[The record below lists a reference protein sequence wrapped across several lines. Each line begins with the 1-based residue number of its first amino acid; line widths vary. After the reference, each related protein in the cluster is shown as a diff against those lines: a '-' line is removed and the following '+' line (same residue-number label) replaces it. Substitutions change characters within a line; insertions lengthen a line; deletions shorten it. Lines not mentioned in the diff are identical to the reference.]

1 MTTRAVPDT
10 DVALRLL
17 LVEDDALYAG
27 FIGATLMGAASA
39 RFQHDHVAS
48 IRAAVR
54 QLSQTTYDLVLLDL
68 GLPDVIDLEGLTTVV
83 NLVPDVPVV
92 ILSSAEDEALALR
105 AVKAGAGLLVE
116 RHHHRRAP
124 RFEASGMRLSG
135 STPSSR

>member
-39 RFQHDHVAS
+39 RFQHDRRVDQS
-48 IRAAVR
+48 RR
-54 QLSQTTYDLVLLDL
+54 QQLSQTAYDLVLLDL
-68 GLPDVIDLEGLTTVV
+68 GLPDVIDLDGLTTVV

-116 RHHHRRAP
+116 RHHHRRSASP
-124 RFEASGMRLSG
+124 EASGMRLSG